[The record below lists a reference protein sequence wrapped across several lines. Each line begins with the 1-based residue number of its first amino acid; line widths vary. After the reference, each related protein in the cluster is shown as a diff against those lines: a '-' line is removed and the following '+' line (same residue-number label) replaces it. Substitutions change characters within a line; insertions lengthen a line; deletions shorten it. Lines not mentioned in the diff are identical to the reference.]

1 MLFDESGIL
10 VTFTTAY
17 SVANYCT
24 CRYEDAFNRFV
35 EEVNSLAAYQW
46 WEGSVH
52 SILTVLAYPFAWS
65 WQQWRRREK
74 LQRLREYVRS
84 QYDHACLRS
93 CRSRALYEGLKVA
106 ATPDL
111 MLAYIDV
118 FLGGDEKRSDLPP
131 NLMQR
136 LPMSII
142 FGGDGSYLSMYSL
155 HSDNLLTSLLNQVHN
170 QSRTHHTKRTGKRAF
185 YTKL

>member
-1 MLFDESGIL
+1 MERQFLIVLFDESGIL

-170 QSRTHHTKRTGKRAF
+170 
-185 YTKL
+185 